1 MKLKDEYILAPGMF
15 SLVLS
20 SILRYLDLQYLDF
33 SISSFFGGLFTG
45 LSLVL
50 NLFYLITLR
59 NKLGKGAIQ
68 GERVEGDK

>member
-1 MKLKDEYILAPGMF
+1 MKLKDEYILALGMF

-20 SILRYLDLQYLDF
+20 SIFERYLDF